1 MKIVKEAWSWISA
14 LAIAFILA
22 LIIGMFVF
30 KPYKVDG
37 QSMEPTLNDS
47 QRIYISKLS
56 HTFSY
61 EPDYGDIVIIDSRLD
76 RKRSIV
82 DDFLEN
88 PLISL
93 FRKGKDD
100 FLYVKRVIGKPGDTL
115 ELKNHQVFRNG
126 EALNEPYIKEA
137 MREEPDKKWVVPEG
151 HIFVMGDNRNNSKDS
166 RMIGFVPMDH
176 MLGIKMFGSKKD

>member
-1 MKIVKEAWSWISA
+1 MKIIKEAWSWVSA

-37 QSMEPTLNDS
+37 QSMEPTLDHS
-47 QRIYISKLS
+47 KRIYISKLS

-93 FRKGKDD
+93 FRKGNDD
-100 FLYVKRVIGKPGDTL
+100 FLYVKRVIGKSGDTV
-115 ELKNHQVFRNG
+115 ELKNQRVFRNG
-126 EALNEPYIKEA
+126 EALDEPYIKEP
-137 MREEPDKKWVVPEG
+137 MREEAEQKWEVPEG
-151 HIFVMGDNRNNSKDS
+151 HIFVMGDNRNYSKDS
-166 RMIGFVPMDH
+166 RMIGSVPLDH
-176 MLGIKMFGSKKD
+176 VLGIKMFGNKKD